1 MALQDAM
8 DWVQDT
14 VGALEGMRGAPH
26 EPTESVQVFPFSR
39 AYAGEGVIEMNELGM
54 DRGLHSIVV
63 EIHVGRQDLPRDVK
77 KAMPYVDS
85 VPAALLA
92 SPTLG
97 GTVSTFGR
105 IRYRFGPMAVGG
117 EDTIGFRFWLEDVKV
132 QVNAER

>member
-1 MALQDAM
+1 MALQDAI

-14 VGALEGMRGAPH
+14 IGGLEGIRKAPH
-26 EPTESVQVFPFSR
+26 EPTESIKVFPFSR
-39 AYAGEGVIEMNELGM
+39 AYAGEGVIEVGAIGT
-54 DRGLHSIVV
+54 DRALHSIVV
-63 EIHVGRQDLPRDVK
+63 EIHVARTDLPRDVA

-92 SPTLG
+92 DPTLG

-105 IRYRFGPMAVGG
+105 IRYRFGPMGVGG